1 MRRGSSDAARTAD
14 GEPPG
19 GAPIVNRSH
28 IWFVAAGVFG
38 TVHGLFSLYWASGG
52 RWLLETVGEW
62 AIELAE
68 SANKSLFLG
77 LGVLGVVKVLAA
89 WLPLVVHARADQRRG
104 WRALFW
110 IGAVGLTAYGLVN
123 TVTALGV
130 LAGVIKVVETDRLG
144 LMGHAFLRDPLFT
157 LWGSPSPRGSCSPAP
172 RPVSRR
178 SESPAWSPA
187 GLHDHGPV
195 FTAKLPRE

>member
-1 MRRGSSDAARTAD
+1 
-14 GEPPG
+14 
-19 GAPIVNRSH
+19 
-28 IWFVAAGVFG
+28 
-38 TVHGLFSLYWASGG
+38 VHGLFSLYWASGG
-52 RWLLETVGEW
+52 RWLLDTVGEW
-62 AIELAE
+62 AIDLAE
-68 SANKSLFLG
+68 SGNRAVLLG
-77 LGVLGVVKVLAA
+77 LGVLGVLKVLAA
-89 WLPLVVHARADQRRG
+89 WLPLVVDAGAGRRRRG
-104 WRALFW
+104 RRALAW
-110 IGAVGLTAYGLVN
+110 VGAVGLTAYGLVN
-123 TVTALGV
+123 TVTALAV
-130 LAGVIKVVETDRLG
+130 LAGLINVVGTDRLG